1 MCNNMM
7 LQFIM
12 AMQQMQMPYW
22 GGASRN
28 KQAFLGSSIMPNYYN
43 LASYPPYYSFGN
55 TSAEGA
61 GGADTSSNLTSMQN
75 MMDKLGFTSANG
87 YSVAQNAN
95 GALQFTYN
103 KDGKIYI
110 ANSLPDLMNQVNNKE
125 DEKESKSLEDS
136 LVAHEADPEDATDPE
151 KAPDADEPDNDVTDP
166 DNDDTAHK
174 ATEKQFSRADL
185 SQETINGKHLE
196 WKNYNSTSDYVKGHV
211 KKGMSVDNLVKVMLP
226 KVTDKTILD
235 KYKQWVIDCN
245 PNGIVDGKV
254 ADLNKLDLPVYKTQ
268 STSRNNNNKT
278 TASHRV
284 IAKQI
289 DNKNGALEEEQ
300 RALKYNGT
308 NNKIYKKNGLS
319 SWDDDAIF
327 VINGQNYTI
336 KNSYNSKKLDY
347 NEITSQRL
355 AGTDFKLIDPS
366 TGHFN
371 NDKELFQ
378 RTLSYNGY
386 SIQEEVH
393 YILNGSGTLN
403 ETTIVLENGKVVLK
417 QGNKTLGLMDD
428 VMLGNVKIK

>member
-22 GGASRN
+22 GGVSRN
-28 KQAFLGSSIMPNYYN
+28 KQAFPSSSIMPNNYN

-95 GALQFTYN
+95 GTLQFTYN
-103 KDGKIYI
+103 KDGKTYI

-125 DEKESKSLEDS
+125 EEKESKSLEDS
-136 LVAHEADPEDATDPE
+136 LVVHEADPEDATDPE
-151 KAPDADEPDNDVTDP
+151 KAPDADDPDNDVTDP

-174 ATEKQFSRADL
+174 ATEKHFSRADL

-196 WKNYNSTSDYVKGHV
+196 WKNYNSTSNYVKGHV

-245 PNGIVDGKV
+245 PNGIVDDKV
-254 ADLNKLDLPVYKTQ
+254 ANLNKLDLPVYKT
-268 STSRNNNNKT
+268 TSKATKITSSSKKIGIVTGEKITYYNNSKNSISK
-278 TASHRV
+278 ASGGWT
-284 IAKQI
+284 
-289 DNKNGALEEEQ
+289 KNSD
-300 RALKYNGT
+300 T
-308 NNKIYKKNGLS
+308 
-319 SWDDDAIF
+319 DAIF
-327 VINGQNYTI
+327 RIDGNDYKLHGVGDYWDAFDYWDITNQRSSYQN
-336 KNSYNSKKLDY
+336 NSSILIDKKTGKFLPN
-347 NEITSQRL
+347 NEIL
-355 AGTDFKLIDPS
+355 AKRKGFK
-366 TGHFN
+366 
-371 NDKELFQ
+371 
-378 RTLSYNGY
+378 
-386 SIQEEVH
+386 
-393 YILNGSGTLN
+393 LNGSGTLN
-403 ETTIVLENGKVVLK
+403 GATIVLENGKVVLK

>member
-22 GGASRN
+22 GGVSRN
-28 KQAFLGSSIMPNYYN
+28 KQAFPSSSIMPNYYN

-95 GALQFTYN
+95 GTLQFTYN
-103 KDGKIYI
+103 KDGKTYI

-125 DEKESKSLEDS
+125 EEKESKSLEDS

-151 KAPDADEPDNDVTDP
+151 KAPDADDPDNDVTDP

-174 ATEKQFSRADL
+174 ATEKHFSRADL

-196 WKNYNSTSDYVKGHV
+196 WKNYNSTSNYVKGHV

-245 PNGIVDGKV
+245 PNGIVDDKV
-254 ADLNKLDLPVYKTQ
+254 ADLNKLDLPVYKT
-268 STSRNNNNKT
+268 TSKATKITSSSKKIGTVTGEKITYYNNSKNSISK
-278 TASHRV
+278 ASGGWT
-284 IAKQI
+284 
-289 DNKNGALEEEQ
+289 KNSD
-300 RALKYNGT
+300 T
-308 NNKIYKKNGLS
+308 
-319 SWDDDAIF
+319 DAIF
-327 VINGQNYTI
+327 RIDGNDYKLHGVGDYWDAFDYWDITNQRSSYQN
-336 KNSYNSKKLDY
+336 NSSILIDKKTGKFLPN
-347 NEITSQRL
+347 NEIL
-355 AGTDFKLIDPS
+355 AKRKGFK
-366 TGHFN
+366 
-371 NDKELFQ
+371 
-378 RTLSYNGY
+378 
-386 SIQEEVH
+386 
-393 YILNGSGTLN
+393 LNGSGTLN
-403 ETTIVLENGKVVLK
+403 GATIVLENGKVVLK

>member
-22 GGASRN
+22 GGVSRN
-28 KQAFLGSSIMPNYYN
+28 KQAFSSSSIMPNYYN

-95 GALQFTYN
+95 GTLQFTYN
-103 KDGKIYI
+103 KDGKTYI

-125 DEKESKSLEDS
+125 EEKESKSLEDS

-151 KAPDADEPDNDVTDP
+151 KAPDADDPDNDVTDP

-174 ATEKQFSRADL
+174 ATEKHFSKADL

-196 WKNYNSTSDYVKGHV
+196 WKNYNSTSNYVKGHV

-245 PNGIVDGKV
+245 PNGIVDDKV

-336 KNSYNSKKLDY
+336 KNSYNPKKLDY
-347 NEITSQRL
+347 NEITSQRR
-355 AGTDFKLIDPS
+355 AGADFKLIDPS

-371 NDKELFQ
+371 NDKKLFQ
-378 RTLSYNGY
+378 RKLSYNGY